1 MPCGEFQEIFNREVL
16 SRVLR
21 DYNVIEF
28 KYTGKLFIVKIF
40 SVSLTITKKLH
51 CNAHIMHLNTNR
63 PQKIDPF

>member
-40 SVSLTITKKLH
+40 KNLQRFTHNNKKATLQCSH
-51 CNAHIMHLNTNR
+51 HA
-63 PQKIDPF
+63 PQHE